1 MVLKDRLDHLRGI
14 VKTEK
19 KVKVTEL
26 SQRFDVT
33 EETIRRDLERLELE
47 GLITRTHGGAV
58 LKVENMFDRLGYT
71 HRSRTNVEEK
81 KKIAQIVA
89 SIIPMQA
96 TLFADASSTVME
108 ALTLMA
114 DRDDITVLTNSIP
127 VLSSLN
133 QSGLNHYVYRRRQ
146 QPGILLPAGNHSQ
159 NHHHELSCG
168 FCPDQLQ
175 GIEAGRGRV

>member
-81 KKIAQIVA
+81 KKDC
-89 SIIPMQA
+89 
-96 TLFADASSTVME
+96 ADC
-108 ALTLMA
+108 
-114 DRDDITVLTNSIP
+114 
-127 VLSSLN
+127 
-133 QSGLNHYVYRRRQ
+133 
-146 QPGILLPAGNHSQ
+146 GIHHPHAGNA
-159 NHHHELSCG
+159 
-168 FCPDQLQ
+168 FCRCQLHCDGGTYPD
-175 GIEAGRGRV
+175 GGPG

>member
-58 LKVENMFDRLGYT
+58 LKVGE
-71 HRSRTNVEEK
+71 
-81 KKIAQIVA
+81 
-89 SIIPMQA
+89 
-96 TLFADASSTVME
+96 
-108 ALTLMA
+108 
-114 DRDDITVLTNSIP
+114 
-127 VLSSLN
+127 
-133 QSGLNHYVYRRRQ
+133 YV
-146 QPGILLPAGNHSQ
+146 
-159 NHHHELSCG
+159 
-168 FCPDQLQ
+168 
-175 GIEAGRGRV
+175 

>member
-1 MVLKDRLDHLRGI
+1 M
-14 VKTEK
+14 
-19 KVKVTEL
+19 TEL

-89 SIIPMQA
+89 SIIPC
-96 TLFADASSTVME
+96 
-108 ALTLMA
+108 
-114 DRDDITVLTNSIP
+114 
-127 VLSSLN
+127 
-133 QSGLNHYVYRRRQ
+133 RRRFCRCQ
-146 QPGILLPAGNHSQ
+146 LHCNGGAYPDGGPG
-159 NHHHELSCG
+159 
-168 FCPDQLQ
+168 
-175 GIEAGRGRV
+175 

>member
-1 MVLKDRLDHLRGI
+1 MMLKDRLDHLRGI

-114 DRDDITVLTNSIP
+114 DHTKFDRTSFVKYRNFQQIDVLVTDRRPADQWMELFEEYQIRVLYPEAEDVYIKETGNS
-127 VLSSLN
+127 
-133 QSGLNHYVYRRRQ
+133 
-146 QPGILLPAGNHSQ
+146 
-159 NHHHELSCG
+159 
-168 FCPDQLQ
+168 
-175 GIEAGRGRV
+175 

>member
-58 LKVENMFDRLGYT
+58 LKVEN
-71 HRSRTNVEEK
+71 V
-81 KKIAQIVA
+81 
-89 SIIPMQA
+89 
-96 TLFADASSTVME
+96 
-108 ALTLMA
+108 
-114 DRDDITVLTNSIP
+114 
-127 VLSSLN
+127 
-133 QSGLNHYVYRRRQ
+133 
-146 QPGILLPAGNHSQ
+146 
-159 NHHHELSCG
+159 
-168 FCPDQLQ
+168 
-175 GIEAGRGRV
+175 